1 MKLNISK
8 GTKNMEL
15 EIQKKIFNCL
25 DNFQSFCFEAGAGAG
40 KTYSLVSSIEYL
52 IQKNYEIISKRD
64 KKILCITYTNVA
76 KDEILERIGKNSSVQ
91 VSTIHDFLWSI
102 IKNQKKLLKQLHVNK
117 IKVVVEEKKKEFSEA
132 KIYTQLNNAE
142 RYRVIFGGKEFQ
154 QIFWDNYSKG
164 AKEFKEFIND
174 YLQQLDAFLEISN
187 VNEFKKEMKAYFTFN
202 KLNDVLRNLNNFEQE
217 SVEYLPNRNRDLLD
231 KFIISHDT
239 LLDYAK
245 EIFEKSTFMK
255 KILIDTYPYVLIDEY
270 QDTDQRV
277 IDIFESLRVY
287 EYSKNQFL
295 VGFFGDSAQN
305 IFSNGVGSL
314 NESNELIKIKKKYNR
329 RSSQNIINTCNLIRN
344 DQIKQKSI
352 YENFDRGKCEF
363 YIIGENNPNLEN
375 YLKEMALH
383 PNTTFLLMKN
393 EDIVQKRKFYEIYSY
408 IKSQTIFSGENYGR
422 ISNEFLTKNPNNL
435 GWFFRQILA
444 ILYFCD
450 MLIHKRTTIK
460 PIIDLLPKGNYSY
473 FNIKKFVKY
482 FTENI
487 SLESTLRDTINIL
500 LTYSDS
506 INGLTITKKLLQ
518 LDENI
523 QTGEDIWKKLNNR
536 LVDYFGEPMNDVSNS
551 VKNDEK
557 NFFDFKIGEL
567 LNWVN
572 YIKDKGTSDGYQYF
586 TLHGSKGLEFE
597 NVVVVIE
604 NSFAR
609 EKDYCK
615 YYFENYL
622 IKDPRDRKYFEFR
635 NLFYVACSRA
645 IKDLKV
651 IYLNDNCSDL
661 ERQNIESI
669 FGSIQELDNK

>member
-8 GTKNMEL
+8 ETKNMEL

-76 KDEILERIGKNSSVQ
+76 KDEILERIGKNSSVH

-102 IKNQKKLLKQLHVNK
+102 IKNQKKLLKELHINK
-117 IKVVVEEKKKEFSEA
+117 MNEVAKVKKKEFSEA
-132 KIYTQLNNAE
+132 KIYTQLNNKE
-142 RYRVIFGGKEFQ
+142 RYRVIFGGEEFQ

-164 AKEFKEFIND
+164 AKEFKEFIID
-174 YLQQLDAFLEISN
+174 YLQQFDVSLKISN
-187 VNEFKKEMKAYFTFN
+187 VNEFRKEMKAYFTFN
-202 KLNDVLRNLNNFEQE
+202 KLNSLLYDINNIQQK
-217 SVEYLPNRNRDLLD
+217 SVQYIPNRNRDVLT

-245 EIFEKSTFMK
+245 AIFEKSNFMK
-255 KILIDTYPYVLIDEY
+255 KILIDTYPYVFIDEY
-270 QDTDQRV
+270 QDTDHRV
-277 IDIFESLRVY
+277 VDIFESLRTQKFY
-287 EYSKNQFL
+287 ENQFL
-295 VGFFGDSAQN
+295 VGYFGDSAQN
-305 IFSNGVGSL
+305 IFSNGIGSL

-352 YENFDRGKCEF
+352 YENFDMGKCEF

-393 EDIVQKRKFYEIYSY
+393 ENIVQKRNFYEIYSY
-408 IKSQTIFSGENYGR
+408 IKSQTLFSGENYGR

-444 ILYFCD
+444 ILDFCD
-450 MLIHKRTTIK
+450 MLMQKKSTINV
-460 PIIDLLPKGNYSY
+460 IIDLLPKGNYSY
-473 FNIKKFVKY
+473 LNIKKFVKY
-482 FTENI
+482 FNENI
-487 SLESTLRDTINIL
+487 SLGSTLRDTINIL

-523 QTGEDIWKKLNNR
+523 QTSEDIWKTLNNR
-536 LVDYFGEPMNDVSNS
+536 SVDYFGEPMNDISNS
-551 VKNDEK
+551 MKNHEK
-557 NFFDFKIGEL
+557 NFFDFKIEEL
-567 LNWVN
+567 LNWVK
-572 YIKDKGTSDGYQYF
+572 YINDKGTSDGYQYF

-609 EKDYCK
+609 KKDYCK

-622 IKDPRDRKYFEFR
+622 IKNPRDKNYFEFR

-651 IYLNDNCSDL
+651 IYLNDNCSEL
-661 ERQNIESI
+661 ERQNIKSI